1 MSLTTPRLCRSKL
14 PMIIYERTIGTK
26 NNSLP
31 SAANFPSRI
40 IVSCSSCSSPPIT
53 TRSESSC
60 SVRYS
65 VSSPG
70 QNNIVDWAVDSNYGD
85 DEEDED
91 EEKQSKSSNRKNIN
105 VASLVD
111 KVVKV
116 FCVRA
121 FQNYT
126 YPWLMEE
133 EESFKS
139 GFIIS
144 GRRVL
149 TSARAINLH
158 MEVKLKK
165 KNSDTWFTA
174 SVLALAYESD
184 LAILTVNDDK
194 FWEGVKPVDFGDMP
208 APKEKIT
215 VIGYPHMRDFVSV
228 TEGCVSRL
236 GMTRYESWEASLL
249 AFEVK
254 VAGDEGKVGGPV
266 FNTRGECV
274 GLILQWRDN
283 VTTVVPTEVIK
294 HFIQDYDENGAHTGL
309 PILAIKWQKMES
321 FSLRVFMKMEPD
333 QQGVLITEVNPNY
346 PEFEIFKP
354 YDVILSIDG
363 ININNDGTVP
373 FKRGRRI
380 ELSYLITRKYKGD
393 KIAFRVLRDSK
404 THEFITELPTHKQFV
419 PANTTGMPLPYYI
432 IAGFVFT
439 TLSVSYLRVVDERY
453 HNWKIPDEDEALSEA
468 LYEERVVLC
477 KVLKGDITTGYE
489 AEEEVQNQVIVAFN
503 DRPVKG
509 LKSLV
514 SMVESCDEEFL
525 KFTLENHKIL
535 VLRTSIARAKTR
547 DILKSYHIAA
557 AMSYDLKE

>member
-1 MSLTTPRLCRSKL
+1 MSSNSMIASLTPLLCKSKL
-14 PMIIYERTIGTK
+14 SIIDERTIDTK
-26 NNSLP
+26 NSFP
-31 SAANFPSRI
+31 SPANFPSRVI
-40 IVSCSSCSSPPIT
+40 SCSLSRYPSIT
-53 TRSESSC
+53 LPKSC

-65 VSSPG
+65 VSSLG
-70 QNNIVDWAVDSNYGD
+70 QNNMVDSNHGD
-85 DEEDED
+85 EDEDED
-91 EEKQSKSSNRKNIN
+91 EEKQNKSSYTKNIN
-105 VASLVD
+105 IRSLVD
-111 KVVKV
+111 TVVKV

-126 YPWLMEE
+126 CPWLMEE
-133 EESFKS
+133 EESFRS

-158 MEVKLKK
+158 MEVKLKR

-228 TEGCVSRL
+228 TESRVSRL

-249 AFEVK
+249 AFKVN

-274 GLILQWRDN
+274 GLILQWIDD

-346 PEFEIFKP
+346 PEFEVLKP

-380 ELSYLITRKYKGD
+380 EFSYLITRKYKGD
-393 KIAFRVLRDSK
+393 KVAFRVLRDSK
-404 THEFITELPTHKQFV
+404 IHEFITELPTHKQFV

-439 TLSVSYLRVVDERY
+439 TLSVSYLQVVDERY
-453 HNWKIPDEDEALSEA
+453 LNWKIPDEDEVLSEA

-535 VLRTSIARAKTR
+535 VLRTSIARARTR
-547 DILKSYHIAA
+547 DILNSYRIAG

>member
-1 MSLTTPRLCRSKL
+1 MSSNSLIASLTPLLCKSKL
-14 PMIIYERTIGTK
+14 SIIDERTIDTK
-26 NNSLP
+26 NSFP
-31 SAANFPSRI
+31 SPANFPSRVI
-40 IVSCSSCSSPPIT
+40 SCSLSPYPSMT
-53 TRSESSC
+53 LPKSC

-65 VSSPG
+65 VSSLG
-70 QNNIVDWAVDSNYGD
+70 QNNKVDSNYGD
-85 DEEDED
+85 EDED
-91 EEKQSKSSNRKNIN
+91 EDKEKQNKSSYTKNIN
-105 VASLVD
+105 VRSLVD
-111 KVVKV
+111 TVVKV

-121 FQNYT
+121 FQSYT

-133 EESFKS
+133 EESFRS

-184 LAILTVNDDK
+184 LAMLTVNDDK
-194 FWEGVKPVDFGDMP
+194 FWEGVKPVDFGDLP
-208 APKEKIT
+208 APKENIT

-228 TEGCVSRL
+228 TEGRVSQL

-249 AFEVK
+249 AFKVK

-274 GLILQWRDN
+274 GLILQWIDN

-294 HFIQDYDENGAHTGL
+294 HFIQDCDKNGAHTAL

-346 PEFEIFKP
+346 PEC
-354 YDVILSIDG
+354 L
-363 ININNDGTVP
+363 
-373 FKRGRRI
+373 
-380 ELSYLITRKYKGD
+380 
-393 KIAFRVLRDSK
+393 
-404 THEFITELPTHKQFV
+404 
-419 PANTTGMPLPYYI
+419 
-432 IAGFVFT
+432 
-439 TLSVSYLRVVDERY
+439 DERY
-453 HNWKIPDEDEALSEA
+453 HNWKIPDEDEVLSEA
-468 LYEERVVLC
+468 FYEERVVLC
-477 KVLKGDITTGYE
+477 KVTFLSFHDLSRVLKGDITTGYE

-514 SMVESCDEEFL
+514 SMVESCGEEFL
-525 KFTLENHKIL
+525 KFTLENHKHNLFVNEHNLPSHKLQSHPKGKSQIKQRAVLSGFKDARIILNMPTKNWKAGYTHGMHYNGDESRINFNESCRIIITSIL
-535 VLRTSIARAKTR
+535 VTVTITIPSPPRRRLIDHTQILTTMEEDDNNLRTLLA
-547 DILKSYHIAA
+547 
-557 AMSYDLKE
+557 

>member
-1 MSLTTPRLCRSKL
+1 MSLTTPLLCKSKL

-26 NNSLP
+26 NNSFP

-40 IVSCSSCSSPPIT
+40 IVSCSSSPSPPIT
-53 TRSESSC
+53 TRSESSY

-65 VSSPG
+65 VSLPG

-91 EEKQSKSSNRKNIN
+91 EEKQSKFCYQ
-105 VASLVD
+105 SLVD

-158 MEVKLKK
+158 MEVKLKR
-165 KNSDTWFTA
+165 KNSDTWFAA

-194 FWEGVKPVDFGDMP
+194 FWEGVKPVDFGDIP

-228 TEGCVSRL
+228 TEGRVSRL

-249 AFEVK
+249 AFKVK

-346 PEFEIFKP
+346 PEFEILKP

-373 FKRGRRI
+373 FKRGQRI
-380 ELSYLITRKYKGD
+380 EFSYLITRKYKGD
-393 KIAFRVLRDSK
+393 KIAFRLLRDSK
-404 THEFITELPTHKQFV
+404 IHEFITELPTHKQFV
-419 PANTTGMPLPYYI
+419 PANTTGMPLRYYI

-453 HNWKIPDEDEALSEA
+453 HNWKIPDEDEVLSEA

-514 SMVESCDEEFL
+514 NMVESCDEEFL

-535 VLRTSIARAKTR
+535 VLRTSIARVKTR
-547 DILKSYHIAA
+547 DILKSYRIAG